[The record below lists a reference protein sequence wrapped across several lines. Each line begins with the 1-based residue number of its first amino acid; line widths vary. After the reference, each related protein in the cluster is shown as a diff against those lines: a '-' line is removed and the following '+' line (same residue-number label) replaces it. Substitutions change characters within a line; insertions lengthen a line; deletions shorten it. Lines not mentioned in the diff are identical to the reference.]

1 MRIKRQALIHKPT
14 CRCQFLPQ
22 QWRDQGTFWRCEVAC
37 VNVILIVIVAVII
50 TRISTWWWQTCTM
63 ASSWSSRPKAS
74 WWQPG
79 IPNMYRAIP
88 AAWEELLWIVRVVHN
103 TKHLEDVC
111 KCTITVSQLI
121 NLVLILALVLSVHL
135 VHGQLLL
142 VYLYSKLT
150 LTNVQ
155 DLISVPVH
163 QIWIL
168 GLGQYWGHPDML
180 WVSLWERNFVTC

>member
-1 MRIKRQALIHKPT
+1 M
-14 CRCQFLPQ
+14 
-22 QWRDQGTFWRCEVAC
+22 
-37 VNVILIVIVAVII
+37 
-50 TRISTWWWQTCTM
+50 
-63 ASSWSSRPKAS
+63 
-74 WWQPG
+74 
-79 IPNMYRAIP
+79 
-88 AAWEELLWIVRVVHN
+88 VHN
-103 TKHLEDVC
+103 TKHLEYVC
-111 KCTITVSQLI
+111 KCTTVSQLI

-168 GLGQYWGHPDML
+168 GLGQY
-180 WVSLWERNFVTC
+180 